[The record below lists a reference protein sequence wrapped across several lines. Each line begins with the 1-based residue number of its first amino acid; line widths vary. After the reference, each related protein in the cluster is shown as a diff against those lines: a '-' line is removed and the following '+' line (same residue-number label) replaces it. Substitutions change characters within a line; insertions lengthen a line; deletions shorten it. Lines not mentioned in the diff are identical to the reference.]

1 MNVTGNY
8 YREEDSLAELL
19 IRQVQSSVRLEEQLR
34 RLIAE
39 GNDLYVEIGPGS
51 AISGFLKKTAKA
63 MNVDV
68 NVVSIDTVQDFKKVT
83 GE

>member
-1 MNVTGNY
+1 MLFTELKKI
-8 YREEDSLAELL
+8 REEDVRA
-19 IRQVQSSVRLEEQLR
+19 RLEEQLR

-51 AISGFLKKTAKA
+51 AISGYLKKTAKA

>member
-1 MNVTGNY
+1 M
-8 YREEDSLAELL
+8 
-19 IRQVQSSVRLEEQLR
+19 
-34 RLIAE
+34 
-39 GNDLYVEIGPGS
+39 EIGPGS